1 MRVMLIVAA
10 FLVMAGCASTPYG
23 NYSKAGRDLQAVMAI
38 ESVDRLAATYA
49 PAKTTMVIGQKVED
63 GYGGAL
69 ISQLREKGFAVVEPW
84 KLDLDEYQMPDD
96 GKSLTY
102 LINELGAGGDADNIY
117 QVTLR
122 VDTTRISRAFAEV
135 KGEIIPMGF
144 WAFKE

>member
-1 MRVMLIVAA
+1 MRVLIIAA
-10 FLVMAGCASTPYG
+10 FLVLAGCASNPYG
-23 NYSKAGRDLQAVMAI
+23 NYSKAGRDLQAVMAM

-49 PAKTTMVIGQKVED
+49 PAKTTMVIGQKVKD

-84 KLDLDEYQMPDD
+84 KLDMVEYQMPDN

-135 KGEIIPMGF
+135 KGKIMPMGF
-144 WAFKE
+144 WALKE